1 MRFFLSGP
9 PGPEAFELHEPETG
23 TAADTKRMEELG
35 RKPKVAL
42 TRRLVHRQAV
52 WGLASTVVI
61 TWQNMLF
68 LSPIALSSSGLAG
81 FFWSSVIAFVA
92 MFVVYIGL
100 REKAERWP
108 VAAGQ
113 YYWVAQLAPRRYAK
127 PLSFLSGWKLMSSWQ
142 VFLAA
147 GVMIVGNGVAAVVFF
162 LHGSSPFWLPTV
174 LGIIT
179 TILIFVVNRWGLH
192 LLAKAEFPMFIFH
205 LIVFALFVAILL
217 GLRKFSGTPFAA
229 PGDVFFTFHN
239 GGGWASMGSAV
250 TLTATVPL
258 SSAIGYDCIFHL
270 GEEIKGA
277 ATIMPTVLTWASA
290 VNFTLGLATVL
301 VVAFSVPDVDA
312 LLSTPLSQSGPVGP
326 VIQMF
331 ATAIV
336 SRPWTTAVS
345 IMLIATLIPCCI
357 NSDTAASR
365 QLWAFAE
372 NRALPNSAWIQKV
385 DEKSGVPY
393 NALILTLI
401 APIGL
406 SLLNLGSPTA
416 LNAIISLVVINL
428 MASYLVVASASLYSR
443 CTGKASPEELVYG
456 LGYWTGIAVDSFSII
471 YLIASSVIVVFPSVP
486 NPTAAEMNWAF
497 VLFIGDCGIGTLFY
511 YFHGRGHYI
520 CPQDSTLT

>member
-1 MRFFLSGP
+1 MFEVMKVLSKRRHAGV
-9 PGPEAFELHEPETG
+9 EAIELSEPENG
-23 TAADTKRMEELG
+23 NAADTRRMEEMG
-35 RKPKVAL
+35 RKPKIPL

-68 LSPIALSSSGLAG
+68 LSAIALSSGGLAG
-81 FFWSSVIAFVA
+81 FLWSSVIVFVA

-113 YYWVAQLAPRRYAK
+113 YYWVAQLAPCRYAK

-147 GVMIVGNGVAAVVFF
+147 GVMIVGNGVAAVVVF
-162 LHGSSPFWLPTV
+162 LQGSSPFWLPTV

-179 TILIFVVNRWGLH
+179 TILIFVVNR
-192 LLAKAEFPMFIFH
+192 
-205 LIVFALFVAILL
+205 
-217 GLRKFSGTPFAA
+217 
-229 PGDVFFTFHN
+229 DVFFTFRN
-239 GGGWASMGSAV
+239 GGGWASIGAAV
-250 TLTATVPL
+250 SLTATVPL

-277 ATIMPTVLTWASA
+277 ATIMPTVLTWACA

-301 VVAFSVPDVDA
+301 VIVFSVDDVDA

-372 NRALPNSAWIQKV
+372 DGALPNSAWIQKV
-385 DEKSGVPY
+385 DEKNGVPS
-393 NALILTLI
+393 NALMLTLI

-416 LNAIISLVVINL
+416 LNAIISLVIVNL
-428 MASYLVVASASLYSR
+428 MASYLLVASTSLHSR
-443 CTGKASPEELVYG
+443 CTGARKLPQELIYG
-456 LGYWTGIAVDSFSII
+456 LGYRTGIAVDIFTIAF
-471 YLIASSVIVVFPSVP
+471 LTASSVIVLSV
-486 NPTAAEMNWAF
+486 
-497 VLFIGDCGIGTLFY
+497 
-511 YFHGRGHYI
+511 
-520 CPQDSTLT
+520 S

>member
-1 MRFFLSGP
+1 MKLLSQRRHVGA
-9 PGPEAFELHEPETG
+9 EAIELSEPENG
-23 TAADTKRMEELG
+23 DAADTKRMEELG
-35 RKPKVAL
+35 RMPKIPL

-68 LSPIALSSSGLAG
+68 LSAIALSSGGLAG
-81 FFWSSVIAFVA
+81 FLWSSVIVFVA
-92 MFVVYIGL
+92 I
-100 REKAERWP
+100 WP

-113 YYWVAQLAPRRYAK
+113 YYWVAQLAPCRYAK

-147 GVMIVGNGVAAVVFF
+147 GVMIVGNGVAAVVVF

-174 LGIIT
+174 LGIVT
-179 TILIFVVNRWGLH
+179 TILIFVVNRWCPH
-192 LLAKAEFPMFIFH
+192 ILAKAEFPMLIFH
-205 LIVFALFVAILL
+205 LIVFALFMAILL
-217 GLRKFSGTPFAA
+217 GLRKFSGLPYAT
-229 PGDVFFTFHN
+229 PGDVFFTFRN
-239 GGGWASMGSAV
+239 GGGWASIGAAV
-250 TLTATVPL
+250 SLTATVPL

-270 GEEIKGA
+270 GEEIRGA
-277 ATIMPTVLTWASA
+277 ATIMPTVLTWACA

-301 VVAFSVPDVDA
+301 VIGFSVDDVDA

-345 IMLIATLIPCCI
+345 IMFIATLIPCCI

-372 NRALPNSAWIQKV
+372 DGALPNSGWIQKV
-385 DEKSGVPY
+385 DEKNGVPS
-393 NALILTLI
+393 NALMLTLI

-416 LNAIISLVVINL
+416 LNAIISLVIVNL
-428 MASYLVVASASLYSR
+428 MASYLLVASTSLYSR
-443 CTGKASPEELVYG
+443 CTGARKSPQELIYG
-456 LGYWTGIAVDSFSII
+456 LGYRTGIAVDSFTIAFLTASSII
-471 YLIASSVIVVFPSVP
+471 VLSVS
-486 NPTAAEMNWAF
+486 
-497 VLFIGDCGIGTLFY
+497 
-511 YFHGRGHYI
+511 
-520 CPQDSTLT
+520 